1 MILLTDS
8 QIRFLMDLT
17 KPLLPADQTEFLQAL
32 VERLRDQPEVGDR
45 VLFKAARE
53 LMPRWYYR
61 QVKDAA
67 APAKVQVRD
76 LADRL
81 RYGLKL
87 IEQ

>member
-1 MILLTDS
+1 MILLTEP
-8 QIRFLMDLT
+8 QIRFLLDLT

-32 VERLRDQPEVGDR
+32 VERLRDHPEIGDR
-45 VLFKAARE
+45 VLLKAARE
-53 LMPRWYYR
+53 LMPRSSYR
-61 QVKDAA
+61 RVKDAA

-87 IEQ
+87 IER